1 MSASGLVMTVTVDD
15 AGGVPRDISA
25 DITNIEVATPRGMQ
39 QLTGLGAAG
48 VDRVPLRTDGQ
59 LVLSGVFND
68 AANMSHDVF
77 KSVATAGV
85 PRTVQV
91 GVSGQTL
98 TMELLFTE
106 YGLRRRSD
114 GGLIWGAVGALADS
128 SAPAWS

>member
-68 AANMSHDVF
+68 TANMSHDVF
-77 KSVATAGV
+77 KSVATA
-85 PRTVQV
+85 VQV

-98 TMELLFTE
+98 SMELLFTE